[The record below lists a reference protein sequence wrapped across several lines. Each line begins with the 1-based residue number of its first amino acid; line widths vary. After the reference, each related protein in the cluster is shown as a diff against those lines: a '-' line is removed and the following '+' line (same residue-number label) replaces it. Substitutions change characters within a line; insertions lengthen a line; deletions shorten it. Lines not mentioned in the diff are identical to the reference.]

1 VNRRHNPFETKL
13 ATSEILLIRALL
25 EIPHIDLSWHTHCS
39 SSLVQFDTLNEP
51 RSNEATIAIP
61 LTTQTMKGDRE

>member
-1 VNRRHNPFETKL
+1 MFLTCLDVPD
-13 ATSEILLIRALL
+13 
-25 EIPHIDLSWHTHCS
+25 IDLFWHMRCS
-39 SSLVQFDTLNEP
+39 NSLVQFDTLNEP